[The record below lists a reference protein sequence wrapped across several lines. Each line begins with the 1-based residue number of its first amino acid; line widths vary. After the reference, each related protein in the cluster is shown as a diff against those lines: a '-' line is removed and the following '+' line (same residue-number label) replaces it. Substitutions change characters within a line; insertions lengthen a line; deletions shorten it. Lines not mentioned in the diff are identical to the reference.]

1 LINYFNNGIGKKL
14 TFKIKVMELKHFAFI
29 IVFMLIAFFAF
40 LYFLDKGFTTSRT
53 ETPSYPIEKEQESV
67 KVERIAPRASF
78 FDYEETGEHSATIT
92 MRQDEDEGT
101 FWAGIILPGQPDSVL
116 LVFDST
122 FTKNPVRVIH
132 VSNTLHQ
139 NFHRK

>member
-1 LINYFNNGIGKKL
+1 
-14 TFKIKVMELKHFAFI
+14 MELKHFAFI

-116 LVFDST
+116 LVFEST